1 MKLSKYEWKFPFCFN
16 AIECPKLPNCFI
28 LWQIDPAWYELWMD
42 ILLLPRIAQE
52 TSSVHLTIEKC
63 PSKHVVLWCA
73 QFRPSAQ
80 IITLSIRQW
89 THPSY
94 APTHM
99 ILFMTPRIPL
109 TMRVCKRGNY
119 LWHVFKAQCM
129 IDVGHRT
136 MIIPTISPDLG
147 TPGSTQSMSAG
158 SKGIKL

>member
-1 MKLSKYEWKFPFCFN
+1 MKLWKYKWKCPFGFKTV
-16 AIECPKLPNCFI
+16 ECPKITQLLYSKANR
-28 LWQIDPAWYELWMD
+28 AWCELWTE
-42 ILLLPRIAQE
+42 ILLGTNTAQE

-63 PSKHVVLWCA
+63 RSKYVVLWCV
-73 QFRPSAQ
+73 QFRAIAE

-119 LWHVFKAQCM
+119 LWHVFKAQCT

-136 MIIPTISPDLG
+136 MIIPTISPGPG
-147 TPGSTQSMSAG
+147 TPGST
-158 SKGIKL
+158 